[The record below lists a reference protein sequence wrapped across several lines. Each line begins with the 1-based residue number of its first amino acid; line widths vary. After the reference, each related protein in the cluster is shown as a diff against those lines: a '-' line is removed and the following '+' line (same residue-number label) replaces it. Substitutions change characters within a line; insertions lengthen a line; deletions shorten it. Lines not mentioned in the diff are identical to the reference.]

1 MSFQEK
7 LRYYREKAGY
17 KSAKEFAR
25 LLGVPYTTYVAYEN
39 KDREPRYKT
48 LCKIAQ
54 LLNVTPN
61 DLLEFAEKD
70 KFTKTLSLLKEIG
83 FSAIKIQDNPGIY
96 PEQQNIPDYYMVFDD
111 KDPFYIPYK
120 DGSIKLG
127 YYINK
132 SDLMKI
138 ADSIKVA
145 PEVKEGYYRAFKCTL
160 RKKQQ
165 QQMEGRI
172 TYLAANP
179 EILEKHHEQ
188 LKKQYESLAKQD
200 SKAKEAIEKGSEE
213 FLQKAFKD
221 NPELKKYFK

>member
-70 KFTKTLSLLKEIG
+70 EIY
-83 FSAIKIQDNPGIY
+83 K
-96 PEQQNIPDYYMVFDD
+96 
-111 KDPFYIPYK
+111 YIDVCNTSRNKAELMLCHGKPY
-120 DGSIKLG
+120 IKLTLQTENSSSPNYSLSCTADEFSQIVKNALSDP
-127 YYINK
+127 YYEKQKNDMDNHLKSALNLAINK
-132 SDLMKI
+132 SALKYI
-138 ADSIKVA
+138 ISTRKEPFSEKALSVIK
-145 PEVKEGYYRAFKCTL
+145 
-160 RKKQQ
+160 
-165 QQMEGRI
+165 
-172 TYLAANP
+172 
-179 EILEKHHEQ
+179 
-188 LKKQYESLAKQD
+188 
-200 SKAKEAIEKGSEE
+200 E
-213 FLQKAFKD
+213 FLK
-221 NPELKKYFK
+221 LI